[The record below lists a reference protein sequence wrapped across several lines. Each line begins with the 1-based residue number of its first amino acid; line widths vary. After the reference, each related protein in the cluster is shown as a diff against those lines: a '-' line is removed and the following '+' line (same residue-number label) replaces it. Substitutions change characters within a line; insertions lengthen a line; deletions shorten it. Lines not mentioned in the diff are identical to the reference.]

1 MRIAF
6 NGRLL
11 IENKLEGI
19 GYFTWE
25 ILKNMVRL
33 YPEHDYLI
41 LFDRP
46 PADKFRLP
54 GVEFRVLRPA
64 ARHPVLYRI
73 WFDILVPVHVRMW
86 DAEIFVSFDGFTS
99 RNLTIPVVTAIHDL
113 AYLHFPDFMKSTD
126 RRYYQKFQ
134 PRFAHRSDMILAAS
148 QYTATDITHQFGID
162 SHKIEVVY
170 NGSRFEHDVPQDDR
184 GFLGKYGLTAGAY
197 FIYTGSL
204 HPRKNIVRL
213 VEAFEQSAAGRSG
226 HVKLVLA
233 GRKAWDSEEIF
244 EAIHSSKVAD
254 QIVHTGYIP
263 DGELWN
269 LMRYA
274 LCLCYV
280 SLFEGFGVPV
290 LDAFHAGV
298 PVICSQSTSLPE
310 VAGAAA
316 LMVEPHD
323 ADEICIA
330 LDRIWQDE
338 SLAKELVRK
347 GHGQKL
353 KFSWAATTQKVFHS
367 LEAVYEGAYIRGRR
381 R

>member
-25 ILKNMVRL
+25 VLKNMVRL

-54 GVEFRVLRPA
+54 GVEFRVLRPS

-73 WFDILVPVHVRMW
+73 WFDILVPLHVRMW

-99 RNLTIPVVTAIHDL
+99 QNLHIPVVTAIHDL

-134 PRFAHRSDMILAAS
+134 PRFARTSDKILAAS
-148 QYTATDITHQFGID
+148 RFTARDIASQYGID

-170 NGSRFEHDVPQDDR
+170 NGSRFEHDVPQDDQ
-184 GFLGKYGLTAGAY
+184 GFLEKYDLTAGSY

-226 HVKLVLA
+226 RVKLVLA
-233 GRKAWDSEEIF
+233 GRRAWDADEIF

-263 DGELWN
+263 DAELWN
-269 LMRYA
+269 LMRHA
-274 LCLCYV
+274 LGLCYV

-316 LMVEPHD
+316 LMVDPHD
-323 ADEICIA
+323 VDEICIA
-330 LDRIWQDE
+330 MDGVWQDD
-338 SLAKELVRK
+338 SLRKDLIRK
-347 GHGQKL
+347 GHGQKV
-353 KFSWAATTQKVFHS
+353 KFSWTATTQKIFHA
-367 LEAVYEGAYIRGRR
+367 LEEVYDQTYSRR
-381 R
+381 SRK